1 MRFGPGEYVPD
12 PTEGIIDVNNLPVP
26 QIVTYDRNHEHTPCP
41 RCGHLAYRHKWG
53 HRTLHDLGDL
63 YRNCPVDLRVVYSSH
78 YCSTCRK
85 YFNID
90 LSDLASPG
98 SHYTHRVIH
107 MAVRLVVEDGLPYR
121 PASWHLW
128 RDHRVFVPFATI
140 QNWVEAGEKKAQ
152 CQMDGA
158 FLNWALEAFS
168 GYVAVDELYEGPYC
182 VLSAVDNR
190 QFKRILYEV
199 LDHDPSHDDIVPF
212 FRRLKSA
219 LDERELTLAGITTDG
234 SSLYPE
240 PIREVFGEISHQIC
254 TFHVIKEL
262 IKGALSAV
270 AKERQRLTN
279 SKPKLKRGRPSS
291 KDKEARRL
299 ARKSKYIQEKISE
312 LFEDRFL
319 FVKRRLRPSER
330 KRVLWITRGFPQLRK
345 LREIMDHIYALFDRR
360 CRTQTA
366 LDKLRKLRHWV
377 KRFKWIGETL
387 NKVFSANLEKA
398 LAFLDDKWLPA
409 TSNAVERG
417 NRRHRKMQKSVY
429 RVRNKGCLEG
439 RIALDMIRESRA
451 EGRAQTTKALHKA
464 RRDIRDP

>member
-1 MRFGPGEYVPD
+1 
-12 PTEGIIDVNNLPVP
+12 
-26 QIVTYDRNHEHTPCP
+26 
-41 RCGHLAYRHKWG
+41 
-53 HRTLHDLGDL
+53 
-63 YRNCPVDLRVVYSSH
+63 
-78 YCSTCRK
+78 
-85 YFNID
+85 
-90 LSDLASPG
+90 
-98 SHYTHRVIH
+98 
-107 MAVRLVVEDGLPYR
+107 
-121 PASWHLW
+121 
-128 RDHRVFVPFATI
+128 
-140 QNWVEAGEKKAQ
+140 
-152 CQMDGA
+152 MDGV
-158 FLNWALEAFS
+158 FLDWALEAFS

-190 QFKRILYEV
+190 QFKRIAYEV

-212 FRRLKSA
+212 LRRLKRA
-219 LDERELTLAGITTDG
+219 LDERELTLQGITTDA

-240 PIREVFGEISHQIC
+240 PLREVFGEVPHQIC

-262 IKGALSAV
+262 IKGVLSAV
-270 AKERQRLTN
+270 AKERQRLAA

-319 FVKRRLRPSER
+319 FVKRRLKPSER
-330 KRVLWITRGFPQLRK
+330 KRLWWITRGEPQLRK

-398 LAFLDDKWLPA
+398 LTFLDDKLLPA

-429 RVRNKGCLEG
+429 RVRNQSCLEG

-451 EGRAQTTKALHKA
+451 EGRVQTTKALHKA